1 MISPNIS
8 ICVATYNG
16 GRYLTEQL
24 DSIFAQTNT
33 DWKLLIRDDGSTDDT
48 SDIIERY
55 ATKYSGKIVLVADKY
70 GRLGPCMNFA
80 QLLDRANAEYIMFS
94 DQDDVWLPNKIE
106 LTLNAMKQAEQAYP
120 DQPLLVHTDL
130 EVVDSNL
137 NTICDSMWSY
147 QRLFPEIGESL
158 VKIMAQN
165 VVTGCAMMINKRAKE
180 ISTPIPKEA
189 VMHDW
194 WIAVNIA
201 KHGKIVPVSTP
212 SILYRQHVGN
222 EKGAQ
227 RTNVLQFAK
236 KLRSLGQ
243 LLLNHRSMIKKL
255 NFKVSFWFVLLNKIL
270 IKIRQICR

>member
-1 MISPNIS
+1 VISPNIS

-16 GRYLTEQL
+16 GKYLAEQL
-24 DSIFAQTNT
+24 DSIFAQINT
-33 DWKLLIRDDGSTDDT
+33 DWRLLIRDDGSTDNT
-48 SDIIERY
+48 LDIIERY
-55 ATKYSGKIVLVADKY
+55 ATKYSGKIVLVADKH

-80 QLLDRANAEYIMFS
+80 QLLDWANTEYIMFS

-130 EVVDSNL
+130 KVVDSDL

-147 QRLFPEIGESL
+147 QRLFPEIGENL

-165 VVTGCAMMINKRAKE
+165 VVTGCAMMINKKAKTV
-180 ISTPIPKEA
+180 STPIPKEA

-201 KHGKIVPVSTP
+201 KHGKIMSVSIP

-222 EKGAQ
+222 ERGAQ
-227 RTNVLQFAK
+227 KTNVLQFAK
-236 KLRSLGQ
+236 KLRSSGQ
-243 LLLNHRSMIKKL
+243 PLLNHHRMIKAL
-255 NFKVSFWFVLLNKIL
+255 NFKVSFWFVLLNKIF
-270 IKIRQICR
+270 IKIRQIGR